1 MAQRRV
7 GIWYNDSKENSL
19 EAAYQLVGVLRR
31 HGVKPVMGPMLAQA
45 LGETA
50 SRQEDFAGCEF
61 LCVLGGDGTLLAA
74 VDAAMALDL
83 PMLGVNLGRVG
94 YLSEVQPE
102 NLARDVGRA
111 LAGEG
116 WLDRRMLLRA
126 TTSDG
131 GSALALNEVAFNRS
145 ENSVGILALEV
156 SAGGAM
162 VDRVAGDGL
171 VVATP
176 TGSTAYSLSAG
187 GPLVAPGL
195 DCILLTPICPHTL
208 RTRPVVVSADQAVQV
223 RLMEQRGGA
232 HVLLDGFKPLV
243 LPSQDPTVTIRRWE
257 RTVSFL
263 RLGHLNFFDLMRD
276 KLSDWSH

>member
-19 EAAYQLVGVLRR
+19 ETAYQLVGVLRR
-31 HGVKPVMGPMLAQA
+31 QGVKPVMGPMLAQA

-50 SRQEDFAGCEF
+50 SSQGDFAGCEF

-74 VDAAMALDL
+74 VDAALDL
-83 PMLGVNLGRVG
+83 NLPLLGVNLGRVG

-195 DCILLTPICPHTL
+195 NCILLTPICPHTGGGVGG
-208 RTRPVVVSADQAVQV
+208 P
-223 RLMEQRGGA
+223 GGA
-232 HVLLDGFKPLV
+232 GAADGPAGRRPRAAGRVQAPTHSAPGPDGDHPPVGTHGFLFAAGPSELLRPDAGQV
-243 LPSQDPTVTIRRWE
+243 V
-257 RTVSFL
+257 
-263 RLGHLNFFDLMRD
+263 
-276 KLSDWSH
+276 

>member
-19 EAAYQLVGVLRR
+19 ETAYQLVGVLRR
-31 HGVKPVMGPMLAQA
+31 QGVKPVMGPMLAQA

-50 SRQEDFAGCEF
+50 SSQGDFAGCEF

-74 VDAAMALDL
+74 VDAALDL
-83 PMLGVNLGRVG
+83 NLPLLGVNLGRVG

-126 TTSDG
+126 STSDG

-195 DCILLTPICPHTL
+195 NCILLTPICPHTL

-223 RLMEQRGGA
+223 RLMDQRGGA
-232 HVLLDGFKPLV
+232 HVLLDGFKPL
-243 LPSQDPTVTIRRWE
+243 PIPPRDPTVTIRRWE

-276 KLSDWSH
+276 KLSEWSH